1 MDKNQMLGRKKK
13 LPIGVDNFEKIRT
26 DGFYYVDKTGLIRDL
41 LNNWG
46 EVNLFTR
53 PRRFGKSLN
62 FSMLKAFFEPGCRKE
77 LFAGLAI
84 EQEKTLCEEYM
95 GKIPVIAVSLKDV
108 DGNNFSA
115 AREMLYAAV
124 RSEALRFPFLEE
136 SSRLSP
142 AQKALY
148 SRLTGPAEASA
159 AGDALLMESLKIL
172 SSLLGTHYGQKVLIL
187 IDEYDVP
194 LARASEK
201 GYYDL
206 MVSLIRN
213 LFSAALKSNE
223 NLYFAVLTGCLRVAK
238 ESIFT
243 GMNNLKVLSV
253 QDVRFDE
260 YYGFT
265 DEEVRMLLE
274 YYGLSEHNETI
285 RDWYDGYQF
294 GGLKVY
300 CPWDVLSYCDELR
313 ADPEAEPKD
322 YWSNTSSNDV
332 VRHLI
337 QCAENVTVRREIER
351 LVAGETVW
359 KEIHPELTYKE
370 LYSSIENIWSVLFT
384 TGYLT
389 QRGKAEEDRYCLA
402 IPNME
407 IRRIFTRQIMA
418 WFQENVSREGE
429 MLAGF
434 CGALQNGDAGGVER
448 YLSAYLRKT
457 VSIRDTFAGK
467 SAKENFYHGMIL
479 RLLRFKDSWRIL
491 SNREAGEGYADIQVE
506 IDEAEL
512 GIVIEVK
519 YAHDGD
525 LDAGCRRGLDQIVRK
540 HYGDGLYENGMK
552 RVLMYGI
559 CFYRNK
565 CRVMVLEEKM
575 TEDHDDAAKGGDR

>member
-201 GYYDL
+201 G
-206 MVSLIRN
+206 
-213 LFSAALKSNE
+213 
-223 NLYFAVLTGCLRVAK
+223 
-238 ESIFT
+238 
-243 GMNNLKVLSV
+243 
-253 QDVRFDE
+253 
-260 YYGFT
+260 
-265 DEEVRMLLE
+265 
-274 YYGLSEHNETI
+274 
-285 RDWYDGYQF
+285 
-294 GGLKVY
+294 
-300 CPWDVLSYCDELR
+300 
-313 ADPEAEPKD
+313 
-322 YWSNTSSNDV
+322 
-332 VRHLI
+332 
-337 QCAENVTVRREIER
+337 
-351 LVAGETVW
+351 
-359 KEIHPELTYKE
+359 
-370 LYSSIENIWSVLFT
+370 
-384 TGYLT
+384 
-389 QRGKAEEDRYCLA
+389 
-402 IPNME
+402 
-407 IRRIFTRQIMA
+407 
-418 WFQENVSREGE
+418 
-429 MLAGF
+429 
-434 CGALQNGDAGGVER
+434 
-448 YLSAYLRKT
+448 
-457 VSIRDTFAGK
+457 
-467 SAKENFYHGMIL
+467 
-479 RLLRFKDSWRIL
+479 
-491 SNREAGEGYADIQVE
+491 
-506 IDEAEL
+506 
-512 GIVIEVK
+512 
-519 YAHDGD
+519 
-525 LDAGCRRGLDQIVRK
+525 
-540 HYGDGLYENGMK
+540 
-552 RVLMYGI
+552 
-559 CFYRNK
+559 
-565 CRVMVLEEKM
+565 
-575 TEDHDDAAKGGDR
+575 